1 MIGMMLYL
9 RFIDKGT
16 VRSSGNLTMLHLA
29 KKNISMKYTLARTS
43 LAFLLSL
50 SLLPSAY
57 ALNNSKS
64 WDYLAPDRTQ
74 RIASLN
80 ITELLKRHHYSKDV
94 GNQDRSSKMYEGY
107 LKMLDPARM
116 YFTQEDLSE
125 FKPWKKNFANKLR
138 EGDLEPGYF
147 MYKRQLTRLDQYL
160 TFALAKLAK
169 GVDSIDFTLDESLET
184 DREKAPWAKNE
195 AELQELWRKRLKDEV
210 LRLKLASKEPKAIE
224 ELLTKRF
231 KNQQK
236 RLQQTRSED
245 VFQAYVNSFS
255 QTYDPHTN
263 YLSPDNAENFDINMS
278 LSLEGIGAVLQG
290 DNEHVKIVRL
300 VPSGPADKSKQLAPA
315 DKIVGVAQGNKEMV
329 DVIGWRLDEVV
340 KLIRGKKGSTV
351 RLEVIPASNAPNDLS
366 SKTVT
371 IVRESV
377 KLEEQA
383 AQKSIL
389 NLEHE
394 GKPFK
399 LGIIEI
405 PAFYIDFKAYRAG
418 DPNYKSTTR
427 DVRKLLAELQQ
438 EQVDGLVI
446 DLRNNGG
453 GSLQEA
459 TELSSLFI
467 PQGPSVLVR
476 NNDGRVDVLEDD
488 NKGVFYQGP
497 MAVLVNRL
505 SASASEIFAGAI
517 QDYHRGLI
525 IGGQTFGKGTV
536 QTIQPLNHGELKFTI
551 AKFYRVSG
559 QSTQHQGVLPD
570 ISYPAEY
577 NTKEIGESALPE
589 AMPWDSIKPAI
600 NPGPDPF
607 KPYLK
612 TLEKRHAQ
620 RTKHNPD
627 FVFSH
632 ERLALSKALMKDTV
646 VSLNEEKR
654 RAEQDKI
661 DQQQLAME
669 NKRRLAK
676 GEKAMQLKE
685 LKKEDEDLAAELE
698 KEKENKQKP
707 EKDAFLVET
716 GHILLDWLSLHQQQ
730 VAKHSAK

>member
-1 MIGMMLYL
+1 
-9 RFIDKGT
+9 
-16 VRSSGNLTMLHLA
+16 
-29 KKNISMKYTLARTS
+29 MKYTLARTS
-43 LAFLLSL
+43 LALLLSL

-224 ELLTKRF
+224 ELLTKRY

-245 VFQAYVNSFS
+245 VFQTYVNAFS

-315 DKIVGVAQGNKEMV
+315 DKIIGVAQGNKEMV

-627 FVFSH
+627 FVFIH

-654 RAEQDKI
+654 RAEQDRV